1 MTTQNA
7 TSSGDKGVIRA
18 HHEDAAHT
26 WDLGGCDYDNI
37 SFGVSDALAH
47 AVQRLNPRA
56 GQEILDVATG
66 TGWSAR
72 NVARYGAHVTGIDI
86 APELLAAAE
95 QLSAHVE
102 PRATFRQADA
112 EALPFADASF
122 DGVIST
128 FGVMFAAD
136 QHQAASELARVCR
149 PGGRLSLAVW
159 APEGSVQE
167 FFGIIGQHSDA
178 PAPEPSPL
186 AWGQPDHVRD
196 LLGDAFELKFEPGVN
211 HHYFDS
217 VQDVWD
223 WYSRGFGPLK
233 QVISQLADEQLEAFK
248 RDVDAYHAKFAG
260 KAGLHI
266 QREYLLITGRR
277 ET

>member
-1 MTTQNA
+1 MTLRNPT
-7 TSSGDKGVIRA
+7 TSRENPAIKP
-18 HHEDAAHT
+18 HHLEAART
-26 WDLGGCDYDNI
+26 WDLGGRDYDNI

-47 AVQRLNPRA
+47 AVQRLNPHP

-72 NVARYGAHVTGIDI
+72 NVARYGAHVTGVDI
-86 APELLAAAE
+86 AAELLGAAE
-95 QLSAHVE
+95 KLSSHLE
-102 PRATFRQADA
+102 PKINFQQADA
-112 EALPFADASF
+112 EDLPFDDACF

-136 QHQAASELARVCR
+136 HQRAARELARVCR

-167 FFGIIGQHSDA
+167 FLGIIGQHSEA

-196 LLGDAFELKFEPGVN
+196 LLGDAFELNFEPGVN
-211 HHYFDS
+211 NHYFDNT
-217 VQDVWD
+217 QDVWQ
-223 WYSRGFGPLK
+223 WYARGFGPMK
-233 QVISQLADEQLEAFK
+233 QVINQLSGEQLEAFRK
-248 RDVDAYHAKFAG
+248 DVDAYHAKFAG

-266 QREYLLITGRR
+266 QREYVLIVGQRKR
-277 ET
+277 